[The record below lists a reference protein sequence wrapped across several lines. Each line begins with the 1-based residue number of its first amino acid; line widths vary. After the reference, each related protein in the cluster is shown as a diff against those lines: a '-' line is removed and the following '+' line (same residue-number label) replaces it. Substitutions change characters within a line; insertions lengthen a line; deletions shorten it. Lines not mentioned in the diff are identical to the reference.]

1 MKRAF
6 TAFAAMTTVSFMALA
21 AHADPVKLVI
31 WGLDGDNGL
40 IGTLAKEFDEKND
53 DITVEFRPIAFD
65 DLVNE
70 TLKAVATGNT
80 PDMTALDNPDFALFS
95 SRGAMLD
102 ITDRVAKSE
111 VIKPDQYYPRPWASV
126 TLDGKVYGVPKATN
140 AIALFYSKDMFAAK
154 GIANPPETWTSS
166 WTTPAS

>member
-1 MKRAF
+1 ML
-6 TAFAAMTTVSFMALA
+6 ALA
-21 AHADPVKLVI
+21 AQAEPVTLVI

-70 TLKAVATGNT
+70 TLKTVASGNT

-95 SRGAMLD
+95 SRGRMLD
-102 ITDRVAKSE
+102 ITERMAKSE
-111 VIKPDQYYPRPWASV
+111 VLKPEQFYPGPRASV
-126 TLDGKVYGVPKATN
+126 TWDGKVYGVPKATN
-140 AIALFYSKDMFAAK
+140 TIALFYNKDMFAAK
-154 GIANPPETWTSS
+154 GIANPTETGDEVRG
-166 WTTPAS
+166 